1 MRQVGRD
8 SYGPARVVTLRD
20 VPVPDPAPGEVRVR
34 VHGSSVNKGDRLV
47 MSGTPYVMRLAL
59 GVLRPR
65 TFGIG
70 QDVAGIVSAVGEGV
84 TTWKLGD
91 AVFGELTLGET
102 WSDEV
107 VAKADKLAA
116 APKNVSLVESGSLP
130 VAALTAAQAVIDEG
144 RVRQGDRVVVNGGSG
159 SVGSYVV
166 QLARAAGAR
175 VTAVV
180 RAHHADRVCSLGAE
194 TVVDADSE
202 DYTLTDAPYDVCID
216 VAGNIPMSRA
226 LRAVKP
232 KGTYVVVGGPTDDPW
247 LWPLLRPLLWMIRGA
262 FSSRRVAVFVAKVT
276 PERLA
281 ELCTWVE
288 TGLVK
293 PLFDS
298 RCTLDALP
306 RALAELE
313 SGERHGK
320 VLVEVNRRRVEG
332 GHSPL

>member
-1 MRQVGRD
+1 MRQIGRD
-8 SYGPARVVTLRD
+8 RYGPARAVTLRD
-20 VPVPDPAPGEVRVR
+20 VPVPEPGPGEVRIR

-59 GVLRPR
+59 GLRAPR

-91 AVFGELTLGET
+91 AVFGELTLGEA
-102 WSDEV
+102 WADEV
-107 VAKADKLAA
+107 VAPADELAQ
-116 APKNVSLVESGSLP
+116 APKNAPLVESGSLP
-130 VAALTAAQAVIDEG
+130 VAALTAWQAVVDEG
-144 RVRQGDRVVVNGGSG
+144 RIEPGDRVVVNGGSG

-166 QLARAAGAR
+166 QLATAVGAR

-180 RAHHADRVCSLGAE
+180 RAHHAERAYSLGAE
-194 TVVDADSE
+194 TVVDADSQ
-202 DYTLTDAPYDVCID
+202 DFTATDTPYDLCID

-247 LWPLLRPLLWMIRGA
+247 LWPLLRPLLWMLRGA
-262 FSSRRVAVFVAKVT
+262 VSSRRVAVFVAKPT

-281 ELCTWVE
+281 ELCAWVDAGHV
-288 TGLVK
+288 T

-298 RCTLDALP
+298 RCTLSELP
-306 RALAELE
+306 RALAEIE
-313 SGERHGK
+313 AGDRHGK
-320 VLVEVNRRRVEG
+320 VLVEVNRHRAEG
-332 GHSPL
+332 GHSAA